1 MRQEGAATHEAMIT
15 QFEADVLL
23 HASSNGRYVTGE
35 AAVLAI
41 ADAGLLFDHGPQ
53 RLAAGDH
60 YLVTTAKGREA
71 LNEWK
76 AAQPKPPKPKR
87 RCSEQFQAWR
97 DYLGA
102 TYDHMSF
109 PDFLK
114 HVWPYRHEYGN
125 YRGGQ

>member
-1 MRQEGAATHEAMIT
+1 MIT

-23 HASSNGRYVTGE
+23 HTSSNGRYVTDE
-35 AAVLAI
+35 AKVI
-41 ADAGLLFDHGPQ
+41 AMGVAGLLFDYGPQ
-53 RLAAGDH
+53 PLAAGAH
-60 YLVTTAKGREA
+60 YLVTTPKGREA

-76 AAQPKPPKPKR
+76 AAQPKPKKPKR

-102 TYDHMSF
+102 TYDRMSF

-114 HVWPYRHEYGN
+114 NVWPHRHEYGN
-125 YRGGQ
+125 TYRP